1 MFERNLLRAGTSFLM
16 STEPGSDWS
25 VNFNRRSHFVTHIEI
40 NCWNPPNE
48 KNLWTS
54 RKGGN
59 PLQHSLALFKEL
71 FLFSYALVGLK
82 RDQCN
87 GRFPHFCLQ
96 GMSHVVISNSWILF
110 KKRYDFNLTMGT
122 GRVRL
127 TRNTSRDLKYTFWLT
142 FLCNSNLVLPDQL
155 TFVGSS
161 FWHLPTLKI

>member
-1 MFERNLLRAGTSFLM
+1 MQKLVSPQNGQVMFKAICLLWKLNVWKESTRAGTSFLM

-25 VNFNRRSHFVTHIEI
+25 VNFNRRSQFVTHIEI

-87 GRFPHFCLQ
+87 GRSPHLCLQ
-96 GMSHVVISNSWILF
+96 GKCHMLWFPTVEFYSRS
-110 KKRYDFNLTMGT
+110 DM
-122 GRVRL
+122 
-127 TRNTSRDLKYTFWLT
+127 TSIWPWG
-142 FLCNSNLVLPDQL
+142 LVASD
-155 TFVGSS
+155 
-161 FWHLPTLKI
+161 